1 MNSFTFAHVS
11 DLHLPFEP
19 ALSLWQHFSKRQLS
33 VWSWRRRKVLH
44 RPEILDALASDL
56 RSPDIEHVVVT
67 GDLTNFSLPDEF
79 RQAARWLETL
89 VPAARLS
96 LVPGNH
102 DALVPVV
109 ATQGIDHLAP
119 WMRAEAGW
127 PTVHRHQGVTLIGLN
142 SALPTAPLLAQGALG
157 SDQLARLEQLL
168 REEGKAGR
176 TRVVLLHHPVADGA
190 VSWRKALRDRAGLQA
205 VLRRVGAELILHGHA
220 RDARLD
226 SIAGPGAPIPCV
238 CVPSSSAVPNPQDEG
253 ARWHRLCLYEEA
265 GRKRL
270 EVDVRR
276 WTPQTQTFASTAR
289 YVLCLP

>member
-19 ALSLWQHFSKRQLS
+19 ALSLCQHFSKRQLS

-56 RSPDIEHVVVT
+56 RSPDVEHVVVT

-79 RQAARWLETL
+79 RQAARWLEAL

-157 SDQLARLEQLL
+157 SDQLARLEQMLK
-168 REEGKAGR
+168 EEGRAGR

-226 SIAGPGAPIPCV
+226 SVAGPGAPIPCL